1 MAARAAHA
9 DSQPGRNPI
18 RVRFDAFELDEANAH
33 LLRDGT
39 AVPLAPTPF
48 AVLCAL
54 VRQPGSL
61 LTTNALLD
69 EVWGHQYVT
78 DSVLRTAI
86 SELRT
91 ALDDDARK
99 PRFIATVSRR
109 GYRFIAVPS
118 AIPAAPSVQP
128 HVSGFAAVH
137 VPYFIGRAEPLS
149 RLRRA
154 WDIACTGKRA
164 VVWIAGEPG
173 IGKTTLIEQFIASLG
188 DVACARGQ
196 CVEHYGTGEPYL
208 PVLEALEERCRS
220 DGEVPSMLRAVAP
233 IWLLQLPWLSTTEE
247 REALR
252 RELAG
257 VGPDRMLREMGQF
270 LDRYTEHH
278 PLLLVTEDL
287 HWSDRATIQLID
299 YIARRRGSARLM
311 WLASFRLAEVV
322 ALDHPLNPLRHELR
336 LHDLCEEIVLDP
348 FSESEVADYVAGR
361 SPAIANDEAF
371 VRALHERTDGMPLF
385 VASMISEMNAR
396 AAQGRG
402 RVAPEQLAKIAV
414 PENLAAIIEHYIGKL
429 ENEQRKVLSAAA
441 VCGVQFRV
449 NTIAAAL
456 EQDATW
462 VGDIFDELARE
473 QLWLVAP
480 SADERSDDAELPYSF
495 RHALFRQVL
504 YERTSSS
511 ARAQLHRKMG
521 AALERERA
529 TRVLITAAELA
540 THFERGGD
548 AMTAV
553 RYYAEAADAALA
565 RFSPE
570 ECIRIVERASPLLEQ
585 APDGPER
592 NALQITIGTLHGVA
606 ATRVLG
612 VGSEAKHSLERAY
625 ALLDEDPQHPIRGR
639 LLHGFGFMLT
649 LRAEYAEALAVADRA
664 EALGSATNDPVLLS
678 TACTVHGQVD
688 QLQGRSAAARTWLE
702 RGLTL
707 SEGLDVGPG
716 EFLVDPQVALLGLLA
731 VPLLH
736 LGSVEQARASLQR
749 AYVRARDREW
759 PMARLAA
766 LWYSALFEVRL
777 SNAERVAALADE
789 MHALVDDFALAH
801 GRTAC
806 RWFRGWADARQG
818 QPRDGY
824 RRIREAYEDNTRLGM
839 LAGGSEV
846 LGYATEALVLAGD
859 WDGAQHELE
868 GALQVAD
875 TLGERVYLPQLFV
888 MQAAIARARGDRAA
902 ADAAI
907 RRAIAEARA
916 QEAPWLELM
925 PLIELCDRHG
935 ATAKDRCAL
944 AALVE
949 QLPEA
954 RDTSAV
960 ARARALLDK
969 TKSA

>member
-1 MAARAAHA
+1 MAERTDHARSSA
-9 DSQPGRNPI
+9 SSNPV
-18 RVRFDAFELDEANAH
+18 RVRFDRFELDEANAH

-39 AVPLAPTPF
+39 AVSLAPTPF

-54 VRQPGSL
+54 VRQPGAL

-69 EVWGHQYVT
+69 EVWGHQFVT

-109 GYRFIAVPS
+109 GYRFIAAPS

-128 HVSGFAAVH
+128 SVSSVAVVH
-137 VPYFIGRAEPLS
+137 APHFIGRPEPLS

-154 WDIACTGKRA
+154 WDIACSGKRA
-164 VVWIAGEPG
+164 IVWVAGEPG
-173 IGKTTLIEQFIASLG
+173 IGKTTLIEHFVATLG
-188 DVACARGQ
+188 DVAVARGQ
-196 CVEHYGTGEPYL
+196 CVEHYGAGEPYL
-208 PVLEALEERCRS
+208 PVLEALSELCRNDS
-220 DGEVPSMLRAVAP
+220 TLVALLRAVAP
-233 IWLLQLPWLSTTEE
+233 TWLLQLPWLSTADE

-257 VGPDRMLREMGQF
+257 VSPDRMLREMGEV
-270 LDRYTEHH
+270 LDRSGERR

-287 HWSDRATIQLID
+287 HWGDRATIQLID
-299 YIARRRGSARLM
+299 YVARRRGSARLM

-322 ALDHPLNPLRHELR
+322 ALDHPLNLLRHELR

-348 FSESEVADYVAGR
+348 FSESEVADYVAER
-361 SPAIANDEAF
+361 SPAIATDEAF
-371 VRALHERTDGMPLF
+371 VRALHERTDGLPLF
-385 VASMISEMNAR
+385 IASVMSEMSAR
-396 AAQGRG
+396 AAQSGG
-402 RVAPEQLAKIAV
+402 RVAPEQVAKIAV
-414 PENLAAIIEHYIGKL
+414 PENLAAIIEHYIAKL
-429 ENEQRKVLSAAA
+429 ENEQRTLLSAAA

-456 EQDATW
+456 ERDAAW
-462 VGDIFDELARE
+462 VGDICDQLARE
-473 QLWLVAP
+473 QLWLVGPRA
-480 SADERSDDAELPYSF
+480 EEGSDAAELPYSF

-504 YERTSSS
+504 YERTAPS
-511 ARAQLHRKMG
+511 ARAQLHRKIG

-529 TRVLITAAELA
+529 AGAPVTAAELA
-540 THFERGGD
+540 THFERGGE
-548 AMTAV
+548 ATAAV
-553 RYYAEAADAALA
+553 RYYAEAAEAALA
-565 RFSPE
+565 NFSPE
-570 ECIRIVERASPLLEQ
+570 ECMRIIDRASPLLEQ

-592 NALQITIGTLHGVA
+592 SALQITIGTLYGLA

-612 VGSEAKHSLERAY
+612 AGSEAKSALQRAY
-625 ALLDEDPQHPIRGR
+625 ALLDEVPQHPIRGR

-664 EALGSATNDPVLLS
+664 EALGSTMNDPLLLS

-688 QLQGRSAAARTWLE
+688 QLQGRSRSARTWLE
-702 RGLTL
+702 RGLAL
-707 SEGLDVGPG
+707 AERLDVGPG

-777 SNAERVAALADE
+777 GNAERVAALADE
-789 MHALVDDFALAH
+789 MHALVEEFALAH

-806 RWFRGWADARQG
+806 RWFRGWADARTG

-859 WDGAQHELE
+859 WDGAQYELE

-875 TLGERVYLPQLFV
+875 TLEERVYLPQLFV

-925 PLIELCDRHG
+925 ALIELCDRHG
-935 ATAKDRCAL
+935 ATAKDRRAL
-944 AALVE
+944 AALVD

-954 RDTSAV
+954 RDTPAV
-960 ARARALLDK
+960 ARARALLEK
-969 TKSA
+969 AKSA